1 MTSPWASTR
10 VRPRSWAP
18 ATVRWPPPPRASMTN
33 CTLIFAFRAGADT
46 DAVIGQII
54 EGKAGFDAVDVD
66 EHIRYLG
73 GDNGGIALTLGAAGH
88 GDAVADLGTGQDEG
102 PVLDGIEVR
111 AEQFADDVRIRSAA
125 AQIRRGVESAHAGL
139 DGEVLGVDD
148 DAGIEGRRFDLR

>member
-18 ATVRWPPPPRASMTN
+18 ATVRWPPPPRASTTN
-33 CTLIFAFRAGADT
+33 CTLISPF
-46 DAVIGQII
+46 
-54 EGKAGFDAVDVD
+54 DVD

-73 GDNGGIALTLGAAGH
+73 GDDGGITLTLGAAGH

-111 AEQFADDVRIRSAA
+111 AEQFADDIRIRSAA